1 MNIFACLAIVVGFE
15 CPEYTFLEEDTS
27 VYVMKSAKSD
37 FSFTVEVSAGMF
49 VSMLSMTV
57 QMHRQ

>member
-1 MNIFACLAIVVGFE
+1 MNIFVCLAIIVGFE

-27 VYVMKSAKSD
+27 VYVTKSAKSD

-57 QMHRQ
+57 QMHCQ